1 MLMATLKGARIMV
14 AAPNAATNLLLQST
28 GFQQE
33 SRRIAMRIMP
43 QLRMDS
49 YRGKQPSMTTYRTL
63 GTFNGT
69 RRAGTEIKYY
79 KTPHSRDTLKGFGL

>member
-1 MLMATLKGARIMV
+1 MARLKGAKIMV
-14 AAPNAATNLLLQST
+14 AAPNTATNIVMQSA

-33 SRRIAMRIMP
+33 SRRIASRIMP

-49 YRGKQPSMTTYRTL
+49 YRSKPPTMTTRRTL
-63 GTFNGT
+63 SSFNGT

-79 KTPHSRDTLKGFGL
+79 KTPHSSSTLKGFGL

>member
-1 MLMATLKGARIMV
+1 MARLKGARIMV
-14 AAPNAATNLLLQST
+14 SAPNTATNILLQST

-33 SRRIAMRIMP
+33 SRRLASRIMP

-49 YRGKQPSMTTYRTL
+49 YRGKPPTMSTSRTL
-63 GTFNGT
+63 STFKGT

-79 KTPHSRDTLKGFGL
+79 RTPHTDDTLKGLGS

>member
-1 MLMATLKGARIMV
+1 MV
-14 AAPNAATNLLLQST
+14 AAPNAATNLVLQSP

-33 SRRIAMRIMP
+33 SRRAASRMMP

-49 YRGKQPSMTTYRTL
+49 YRGKPPTMTTYRTL
-63 GTFNGT
+63 SSFKGT

-79 KTPHSRDTLKGFGL
+79 RTQHSGDTLKGLGL

>member
-1 MLMATLKGARIMV
+1 MARLKGAKIMV
-14 AAPNAATNLLLQST
+14 AAPNAATNIVMQSA

-33 SRRIAMRIMP
+33 SRRVASQIMP

-49 YRGKQPSMTTYRTL
+49 YRGKPPYMTTYRTL
-63 GTFNGT
+63 SSFKGT

-79 KTPHSRDTLKGFGL
+79 KTPHSGDTLKGFGL

>member
-1 MLMATLKGARIMV
+1 MARLKGAKIMV
-14 AAPNAATNLLLQST
+14 AAPNAATNLVMQSA

-33 SRRIAMRIMP
+33 SRRIASRIMP

-49 YRGKQPSMTTYRTL
+49 YKGRQPSMTTYRTL

-69 RRAGTEIKYY
+69 RRAGTEIKYH
-79 KTPHSRDTLKGFGL
+79 KTPHSDDTLKGLGL

>member
-1 MLMATLKGARIMV
+1 MARLKGAKIMV
-14 AAPNAATNLLLQST
+14 AAPNAATNLVMQSA

-33 SRRIAMRIMP
+33 SRRVASRIMP

-49 YRGKQPSMTTYRTL
+49 YRPPSMTTCRTL
-63 GTFNGT
+63 STFNGT

-79 KTPHSRDTLKGFGL
+79 KTVKGFGL

>member
-1 MLMATLKGARIMV
+1 MARLKGAKIMV
-14 AAPNAATNLLLQST
+14 AAPNAATNLVMQSA

-33 SRRIAMRIMP
+33 SRRVASQIMP

-49 YRGKQPSMTTYRTL
+49 YRAKPPSMTTYRTL

-79 KTPHSRDTLKGFGL
+79 KTPHSGGTLKGFGL

>member
-1 MLMATLKGARIMV
+1 MARLKGAKVMV
-14 AAPNAATNLLLQST
+14 AAPNMATNLLLQSS

-33 SRRIAMRIMP
+33 SRRVASRIMP

-49 YRGKQPSMTTYRTL
+49 YRTKQPTMTTYRTL

-79 KTPHSRDTLKGFGL
+79 KTPHSGTTLKGFGL

>member
-1 MLMATLKGARIMV
+1 MV
-14 AAPNAATNLLLQST
+14 AAPNTATNLLLQSA

-33 SRRIAMRIMP
+33 SRRVASRIMP

-49 YRGKQPSMTTYRTL
+49 YRSKTPSMTTLRTL
-63 GTFNGT
+63 STFKGT

-79 KTPHSRDTLKGFGL
+79 TTPHSSDTLKGFGL